1 MPSALWSAFAHPAD
15 RKPRARSQ
23 GFGKR
28 KCMVGMPRP
37 KKAKVNAT
45 EDGGSV
51 GAEVDSAIALAWLLQ
66 RFWLPLEVKINQATS
81 KSRSVCKWIVKQH
94 VCRVLVDYRLCL
106 KYLLD

>member
-28 KCMVGMPRP
+28 KGMVGMPRP

-51 GAEVDSAIALAWLLQ
+51 AAEVDSAVGAKRKKSSKKKESVVDGSYVEREQ
-66 RFWLPLEVKINQATS
+66 RRSGVRRTVLRAA
-81 KSRSVCKWIVKQH
+81 SRC
-94 VCRVLVDYRLCL
+94 
-106 KYLLD
+106 